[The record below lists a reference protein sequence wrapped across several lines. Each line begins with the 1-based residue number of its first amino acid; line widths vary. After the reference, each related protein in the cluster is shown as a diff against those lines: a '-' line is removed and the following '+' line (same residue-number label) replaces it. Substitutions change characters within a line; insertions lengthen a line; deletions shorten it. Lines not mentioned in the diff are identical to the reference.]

1 MGLFLI
7 FNRLFRGHDCVIIG
21 APGSTKYYFLRGEYQ
36 MNTCLS
42 ELYLKL
48 SHFDARIIRLALLVV
63 AAAVSGGVVLGLPIS
78 GDVTG

>member
-1 MGLFLI
+1 
-7 FNRLFRGHDCVIIG
+7 
-21 APGSTKYYFLRGEYQ
+21 

-48 SHFDARIIRLALLVV
+48 SHIDARIIRLALLVV